1 METTQKRTLCSFAWK
16 TVGIRVFRFL
26 TAVLSLR
33 LHPFAFPEKTIVGTQ
48 VSATCTTVE
57 AAQNVR
63 FRWFKNGRLLTG
75 SERDGRIRLRTFPD
89 VSTLVIGPLEENDSG
104 NYTCTGTADLKSDSY
119 TQILR
124 VLVPPK
130 WIHEPSDVNVREGD
144 NVTVRCSASG
154 RPTPVVKWKRKGDK
168 GGQGHANTS
177 HGGTLKISRTTKLA
191 SGVYICTAD
200 NGLPQVL
207 EREIR
212 ITIFGRSK
220 GMFRLQPFSFP
231 SDPTEGNKVT
241 VTCALVTG
249 GITSGVEFSWYKD
262 GKALALDDRVKIRSF
277 PDMSTLVVDS
287 LKQEDS
293 GNYTCMGRL
302 GGRKDSHTEQ
312 LRVLVP
318 VKWLREL
325 HDVSVKENE
334 NTTLRCEATGIPKP
348 SIKWEKEG
356 VLLSASG
363 SKLEL
368 SKASKGDSGLYKCT
382 ADNGLREPLAKE
394 VRVTVYEFKLQP
406 FRFPSDAVEG
416 KIVTVTCTTTAA
428 VSGVQYRW
436 FKGNQ
441 QISEGSKIRLRSY
454 PELSALIVGP
464 LEESDSGNYTC
475 RGVYNGKRDSFSDAL
490 HVLVPPKWIEAPE
503 DTIKVMEGTNLT
515 IPCRAKGKP
524 EPTVTVVKQGNDPV
538 TSPNTLQINKSA
550 REHSG
555 LYICKAEN
563 ALNQPLIKQFRVMV
577 YGSLRLQPFF
587 FPSKVV
593 VGNTVTITCTTISST
608 ANVNFRW
615 LKDGK
620 ELAKSAKVKI
630 VYHSLFSTL
639 VVGPTTTEDSGNY
652 TCVGNM
658 GQELDSHSQQLNI
671 LGDPKETKAPGRNQ
685 LQIRNASKADAGSY
699 ECSADNEVPEAL
711 TKTVLIS
718 IYGFGRT
725 VKVQP
730 FSFPANLVEGSRV
743 SATCSL
749 LRVSEGTRFMWSR
762 NGKVLGRDSE
772 GRIKTR
778 TETDFSMI
786 TIDPARQEDSGN
798 YSCTAISKGKSDTH
812 SANLVIYAAPKWTQ
826 RPSNVMITEGNNVSV
841 LCAAS
846 GNPVPDVVLRKTEGN
861 GQAKAEGKGKAT
873 MAITKSTKMDDG
885 TYTCAASNGFGAD
898 IHEKFFVK
906 VYEKIDV
913 VPFYIKERVML
924 GDTVKI
930 VCYTS
935 TVQAPL
941 SFKWIKD
948 GKILVP
954 NDNVQIK
961 TQADLSTIILGPV
974 EQTHAGNYTCQVLSP
989 TSSGSY
995 TAPLVIYAPPG
1006 WLIEPRDQRV
1016 ARGSNLTISCVASGQ
1031 PTPKTTWKH
1040 MSGSRMN
1047 SLKTSPDGRLHLTNI
1062 QKEDQGTYSCT
1073 ASNEVGSPLEKTI
1086 TISVTDPP
1094 EIQPI
1099 VFPKN
1104 LKEGAKFRAFCSV
1117 TGVPPFTFKW
1127 RKNNHNLPED
1137 DTVLT
1142 ENAQDYSSLVIK
1154 KLRKSH
1160 AGNYTCTAMNRGG
1173 ATRYTAELIVNA
1185 PPAWTVEPSSGM
1197 VLLGDKLEIGCQSH
1211 GYPEPTVAWA
1221 KRGVSGGTLV
1231 SGTTNGTLLIQN
1243 ATRSD
1248 GGTYVCT
1255 AVNSYGERLEKEI
1268 TVRVIVP
1275 ARFEEKFKVQTV
1287 RRGEAATL
1295 QCQAIGDSPLEITW
1309 SQDKKRLIFA
1319 PVTRYEKFESNTE
1332 NGVTSELAIP
1342 TTDRSD
1348 AALYTCVAK
1357 NEYGSDERNI
1367 KLLVVEVPAQPLDLR
1382 ILEVWSRKVNV
1393 IWSEPYSGNSPISSY
1408 IVHYWRDRDGAHRLM
1423 EQTVPSSQ
1431 SSAMISELHPGA
1443 SYSLTVTAENE
1454 VGQGPPSD
1462 PVRFLTAEE
1471 EPGGSPTDV
1480 WAAAKGPTSIAVS
1493 WKPPPRDTWNG
1504 VLKGYYV
1511 GYRAAESSQP
1521 YSFKTVETVVN
1532 GSQEVTL
1539 VGLSKSSRYSVIV
1552 KAFNAIGSGPPSEAL
1567 LVRTLDGDVPFAP
1580 ALTLISSTDSA
1591 FKVKWTHSKA
1601 TAAPVT
1607 GYTLHYK
1614 KNAGPWHHIPVVASD
1629 DTSYTLTDLDG
1640 GATYKVYL
1648 TASNQFGRGSGS
1660 EAIII
1665 NTTNEEK
1672 RNRSDYATIQS
1683 RRSLSG
1689 SYKIEELRS
1698 AAPNRG
1704 YNTTDAKDRRRS
1716 SLRKSS
1722 ASSHVY
1728 DSAANGRRLEAK
1740 DGSVTDNVDFS
1751 VLKIESLEVDSSG
1764 NYTCVVTNLVGS
1776 ASQSAAL
1783 TVHGRKQFTF
1793 ALGSTAAQG
1802 SVRLSMRPFNF
1813 LAPPRWIQEPTS
1825 AVATWGETVWIPCQA
1840 SGHPAPTILWT
1851 RNGQAM
1857 AELQHSSNGTL
1868 ILTSTDKSDSGEY
1881 KCEASNG
1888 IGQPLPEDGYRD
1900 SQE

>member
-1 METTQKRTLCSFAWK
+1 MKTLKR
-16 TVGIRVFRFL
+16 
-26 TAVLSLR
+26 
-33 LHPFAFPEKTIVGTQ
+33 
-48 VSATCTTVE
+48 
-57 AAQNVR
+57 
-63 FRWFKNGRLLTG
+63 
-75 SERDGRIRLRTFPD
+75 
-89 VSTLVIGPLEENDSG
+89 SG
-104 NYTCTGTADLKSDSY
+104 GNSKAHHGM
-119 TQILR
+119 
-124 VLVPPK
+124 
-130 WIHEPSDVNVREGD
+130 DVN
-144 NVTVRCSASG
+144 
-154 RPTPVVKWKRKGDK
+154 
-168 GGQGHANTS
+168 
-177 HGGTLKISRTTKLA
+177 
-191 SGVYICTAD
+191 
-200 NGLPQVL
+200 
-207 EREIR
+207 
-212 ITIFGRSK
+212 
-220 GMFRLQPFSFP
+220 
-231 SDPTEGNKVT
+231 
-241 VTCALVTG
+241 
-249 GITSGVEFSWYKD
+249 
-262 GKALALDDRVKIRSF
+262 
-277 PDMSTLVVDS
+277 
-287 LKQEDS
+287 
-293 GNYTCMGRL
+293 
-302 GGRKDSHTEQ
+302 
-312 LRVLVP
+312 
-318 VKWLREL
+318 
-325 HDVSVKENE
+325 
-334 NTTLRCEATGIPKP
+334 
-348 SIKWEKEG
+348 
-356 VLLSASG
+356 LLSA
-363 SKLEL
+363 
-368 SKASKGDSGLYKCT
+368 
-382 ADNGLREPLAKE
+382 
-394 VRVTVYEFKLQP
+394 
-406 FRFPSDAVEG
+406 
-416 KIVTVTCTTTAA
+416 
-428 VSGVQYRW
+428 
-436 FKGNQ
+436 
-441 QISEGSKIRLRSY
+441 
-454 PELSALIVGP
+454 
-464 LEESDSGNYTC
+464 
-475 RGVYNGKRDSFSDAL
+475 
-490 HVLVPPKWIEAPE
+490 
-503 DTIKVMEGTNLT
+503 
-515 IPCRAKGKP
+515 
-524 EPTVTVVKQGNDPV
+524 
-538 TSPNTLQINKSA
+538 
-550 REHSG
+550 
-555 LYICKAEN
+555 
-563 ALNQPLIKQFRVMV
+563 
-577 YGSLRLQPFF
+577 
-587 FPSKVV
+587 
-593 VGNTVTITCTTISST
+593 
-608 ANVNFRW
+608 
-615 LKDGK
+615 
-620 ELAKSAKVKI
+620 
-630 VYHSLFSTL
+630 
-639 VVGPTTTEDSGNY
+639 
-652 TCVGNM
+652 
-658 GQELDSHSQQLNI
+658 I
-671 LGDPKETKAPGRNQ
+671 L
-685 LQIRNASKADAGSY
+685 LLL
-699 ECSADNEVPEAL
+699 CF
-711 TKTVLIS
+711 
-718 IYGFGRT
+718 GFGRT

-812 SANLVIYAAPKWTQ
+812 SANLVIY
-826 RPSNVMITEGNNVSV
+826 
-841 LCAAS
+841 
-846 GNPVPDVVLRKTEGN
+846 
-861 GQAKAEGKGKAT
+861 
-873 MAITKSTKMDDG
+873 
-885 TYTCAASNGFGAD
+885 
-898 IHEKFFVK
+898 
-906 VYEKIDV
+906 EKIDV

-995 TAPLVIYAPPG
+995 TAPLVIYAPP
-1006 WLIEPRDQRV
+1006 
-1016 ARGSNLTISCVASGQ
+1016 
-1031 PTPKTTWKH
+1031 
-1040 MSGSRMN
+1040 
-1047 SLKTSPDGRLHLTNI
+1047 
-1062 QKEDQGTYSCT
+1062 
-1073 ASNEVGSPLEKTI
+1073 
-1086 TISVTDPP
+1086 
-1094 EIQPI
+1094 
-1099 VFPKN
+1099 
-1104 LKEGAKFRAFCSV
+1104 
-1117 TGVPPFTFKW
+1117 
-1127 RKNNHNLPED
+1127 
-1137 DTVLT
+1137 
-1142 ENAQDYSSLVIK
+1142 
-1154 KLRKSH
+1154 
-1160 AGNYTCTAMNRGG
+1160 
-1173 ATRYTAELIVNA
+1173 
-1185 PPAWTVEPSSGM
+1185 AWTVEPSSGM

-1221 KRGVSGGTLV
+1221 KLITLSSV
-1231 SGTTNGTLLIQN
+1231 TSFDYL
-1243 ATRSD
+1243 S
-1248 GGTYVCT
+1248 
-1255 AVNSYGERLEKEI
+1255 K
-1268 TVRVIVP
+1268 VP

-1665 NTTNEEK
+1665 NTTNEGK
-1672 RNRSDYATIQS
+1672 RF
-1683 RRSLSG
+1683 
-1689 SYKIEELRS
+1689 
-1698 AAPNRG
+1698 PNI
-1704 YNTTDAKDRRRS
+1704 T
-1716 SLRKSS
+1716 
-1722 ASSHVY
+1722 
-1728 DSAANGRRLEAK
+1728 
-1740 DGSVTDNVDFS
+1740 
-1751 VLKIESLEVDSSG
+1751 
-1764 NYTCVVTNLVGS
+1764 
-1776 ASQSAAL
+1776 
-1783 TVHGRKQFTF
+1783 
-1793 ALGSTAAQG
+1793 
-1802 SVRLSMRPFNF
+1802 
-1813 LAPPRWIQEPTS
+1813 
-1825 AVATWGETVWIPCQA
+1825 
-1840 SGHPAPTILWT
+1840 
-1851 RNGQAM
+1851 
-1857 AELQHSSNGTL
+1857 
-1868 ILTSTDKSDSGEY
+1868 
-1881 KCEASNG
+1881 
-1888 IGQPLPEDGYRD
+1888 
-1900 SQE
+1900 